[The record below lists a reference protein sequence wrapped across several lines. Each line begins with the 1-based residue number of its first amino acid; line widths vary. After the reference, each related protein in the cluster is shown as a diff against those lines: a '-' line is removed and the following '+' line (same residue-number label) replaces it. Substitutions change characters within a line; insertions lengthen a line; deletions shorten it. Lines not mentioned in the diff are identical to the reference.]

1 MQYCPDT
8 AMQNVDLFP
17 RLGQNE
23 VHLDTLRTYT
33 SWGFVSP
40 QTCLGCVFPT
50 HTFPGEANRRH
61 KGRKGRYR
69 SFPGHCGR
77 GGTPRRRCLRW
88 SPGGSNSDFFTVA
101 DLVHP
106 RYCLTGPCLY
116 LFV

>member
-40 QTCLGCVFPT
+40 QT
-50 HTFPGEANRRH
+50 R
-61 KGRKGRYR
+61 
-69 SFPGHCGR
+69 
-77 GGTPRRRCLRW
+77 
-88 SPGGSNSDFFTVA
+88 
-101 DLVHP
+101 
-106 RYCLTGPCLY
+106 
-116 LFV
+116 